1 MSGWGHGGRLRLQPG
16 VISVSLQPARRVAAS
31 RMTEPNIPNPSAA
44 PEATPAAADSS
55 NTGSPAPSA
64 GGAAGATAPALT
76 MTTDSHPVIAD
87 SHNHHDGTPPTG
99 SKLALLTLT
108 ALGVVY
114 GDIGTSPL
122 YALKE
127 CFSGPHGVE
136 PTTANVIGVL
146 SLIVWSL
153 ISVVSV
159 KYIGFI
165 LRADNRGEGGILALL
180 ALLLQKSSGILDN
193 ERKKKRVIWLALF
206 GAALLYGDG
215 IITPAISV
223 LGAVEG
229 LTVIA
234 PGMQQVVV
242 PVTIVLLIGLFA
254 AQRFGTDRV
263 GKLFGPIMLVWFISI
278 ALLGIPHIL
287 RHPEVLQSV
296 LPWHGII
303 FAFEHGWHAFVLLGA
318 VVLSVTGAEALYAD
332 MGHFGKRPIRLA
344 WLSFVFPCLLL
355 NYFGQGA
362 LLMTDASARANPF
375 YSLAPDILQ
384 YPLLLI
390 ATMAAI
396 IASQALISGAFSLT
410 QQSVQ
415 LGYTPR
421 VTIVHTSEQQS
432 GQIYIPE
439 VNMLLALGTI
449 LVVLGFRTSSAVGAA
464 YGIAVTGTMAITT
477 LLFHEICITR
487 WNWPPW
493 RATLLSGFFLVI
505 DLAFFGAN
513 ALKVFQGGWVPL
525 VVALGLFILMTTWK
539 RGREAL
545 GQLLRRS
552 TLPAELFLADMKRK
566 SPVRVP
572 GTAVFMT
579 SDADGIPPV
588 LLHHLKHN
596 KVLHEQ
602 VVLLSVVSKP
612 IPYIDATKRIETTE
626 MGAGFWRVRANY
638 GFMQQPEMRDIM
650 ASARNAG
657 LVCSSGTTSYFL
669 GREQLIPNGPARMA
683 TWRKKLFIL
692 MMRNARSATAYFG
705 IPPNRVVELGTQ
717 IEL

>member
-1 MSGWGHGGRLRLQPG
+1 
-16 VISVSLQPARRVAAS
+16 
-31 RMTEPNIPNPSAA
+31 MTT
-44 PEATPAAADSS
+44 ATHPAAIAE
-55 NTGSPAPSA
+55 SA
-64 GGAAGATAPALT
+64 
-76 MTTDSHPVIAD
+76 
-87 SHNHHDGTPPTG
+87 NHHDGDPASG
-99 SKLALLTLT
+99 KKLALLTLT

-127 CFSGPHGVE
+127 CFTGAHGVD
-136 PTTANVIGVL
+136 PTPENVIGVL
-146 SLIVWSL
+146 SMIVWSL
-153 ISVVSV
+153 ICVVSI

-180 ALLLQKSSGILDN
+180 ALLLQKTGGVLHD
-193 ERKKKRVIWLALF
+193 EKKKKRVIVLALF

-215 IITPAISV
+215 IITPAVSV

-229 LTVIA
+229 LIVIA
-234 PGMQQVVV
+234 PGLQRVVV
-242 PVTIVLLIGLFA
+242 PITIVLLLFVFG

-263 GKLFGPIMLVWFISI
+263 GKAFGPIMLVWFASI
-278 ALLGIPHIL
+278 AALGIPHIM
-287 RHPEVLQSV
+287 RNPAVLSSLSPYYAV
-296 LPWHGII
+296 H
-303 FAFEHGWHAFVLLGA
+303 FMVSHGWHAFVLLGA

-344 WLSFVFPCLLL
+344 WVLMVFPCLLL

-362 LLMTDASARANPF
+362 AIMADPAVRSNPF
-375 YSLAPDILQ
+375 YSLAPSVLQ
-384 YPLLLI
+384 YPLLVL

-415 LGYTPR
+415 LGFTPR
-421 VTIVHTSEQQS
+421 VTIIHTSEQQS

-439 VNMLLALGTI
+439 INMLLAIGTI
-449 LVVLGFRTSSAVGAA
+449 LVVLGFKSSTALAAA

-477 LLFHEICITR
+477 LLFYEICVLR
-487 WNWPPW
+487 WNWPKW
-493 RATLLSGFFLVI
+493 RALSLAGFFLLI
-505 DLAFFGAN
+505 DMAFLGSN
-513 ALKVFQGGWVPL
+513 VLKVFQGGWVPL
-525 VVALGLFILMTTWK
+525 VVAAGLFILMTTWK

-545 GQLLRRS
+545 SQLLRRS
-552 TLPAELFLADMKRK
+552 TLPTELFLADVKRK
-566 SPVRVP
+566 EPVRVS
-572 GTAVFMT
+572 GTAVFLT

-612 IPYIDATKRIETTE
+612 VPYIDPVKRVDVSQL
-626 MGAGFWRVRANY
+626 GAGFWRVRANY
-638 GFMQQPEMRDIM
+638 GFMQSPEMRDIM
-650 ASARNAG
+650 NSARASG
-657 LVCSSGTTSYFL
+657 LICANGSTSYFL
-669 GREQLIPNGPARMA
+669 GREQLLPNGPTRMPM
-683 TWRKKLFIL
+683 WRKKLFIL
-692 MMRNARSATAYFG
+692 MVRNARSATAFFG
-705 IPPNRVVELGTQ
+705 IPPGRVVELGTQ

>member
-1 MSGWGHGGRLRLQPG
+1 MIDPQPSFPASPASCSPDTAADPVQSGSTAPPD
-16 VISVSLQPARRVAAS
+16 PA
-31 RMTEPNIPNPSAA
+31 SAA
-44 PEATPAAADSS
+44 PA
-55 NTGSPAPSA
+55 SPAVPQPP
-64 GGAAGATAPALT
+64 GVTNTTADFTAVAN
-76 MTTDSHPVIAD
+76 S
-87 SHNHHDGTPPTG
+87 NHHHVGDPATG
-99 SKLALLTLT
+99 KKLALLTLT

-127 CFSGPHGVE
+127 CFNAVHGVE
-136 PTTANVIGVL
+136 PTPANVIGVL
-146 SLIVWSL
+146 SMIVWSL
-153 ISVVSV
+153 ICVVSV

-180 ALLLQKSSGILDN
+180 ALLLQKTGGVLQD
-193 ERKKKRVIWLALF
+193 EKKKKRVIALALF

-215 IITPAISV
+215 IITPAVSV

-229 LTVIA
+229 VTVIA
-234 PGMQQVVV
+234 PGLERVVV
-242 PVTIVLLIGLFA
+242 PVTIVLLLGLFG

-263 GKLFGPIMLVWFISI
+263 GRAFGPIMLVWFVSI
-278 ALLGIPHIL
+278 AALGIPHIV
-287 RHPEVLQSV
+287 RRPEVLQSL
-296 LPWHGII
+296 LPWYAVS
-303 FAFEHGWHAFVLLGA
+303 FMLSHGWHAFVLLGA

-344 WLSFVFPCLLL
+344 WGLLVFPCLLM

-362 LLMTDASARANPF
+362 AIMSDASVRANPF
-375 YSLAPDILQ
+375 YSLAPSVLQ
-384 YPLLLI
+384 IPLLLL

-421 VTIVHTSEQQS
+421 VTIVHTSEHQS

-439 VNMLLALGTI
+439 INTLLALGTI
-449 LVVLGFRTSSAVGAA
+449 FVVLGFKSSSALAAA

-477 LLFHEICITR
+477 LLFYEICILR
-487 WNWPPW
+487 WKWPKW
-493 RATLLSGFFLVI
+493 RALTLCGFFLLI
-505 DLAFFGAN
+505 DLAFLGAN
-513 ALKVFQGGWVPL
+513 MLKVLQGGWVPL
-525 VVALGLFILMTTWK
+525 VVAMGLFILMTTWK

-552 TLPAELFLADMKRK
+552 TLPTDLFLSDIKRK
-566 SPVRVP
+566 EPVRVA

-602 VVLLSVVSKP
+602 VVLLSVVSLP
-612 IPYIDATKRIETTE
+612 VPYIDGSKRVDVATL
-626 MGAGFWRVRANY
+626 GAGFWRVRANY
-638 GFMQQPEMRDIM
+638 GFMQTPEMRDIM
-650 ASARNAG
+650 TYARGSG
-657 LVCSSGTTSYFL
+657 LICSTGSTSYFL
-669 GREQLIPNGPARMA
+669 GREQLLPNGPARMSR
-683 TWRKKLFIL
+683 WRKKLFIL
-692 MMRNARSATAYFG
+692 MVRNARSATAFFG
-705 IPPNRVVELGTQ
+705 IPPGRVVELGTQ

>member
-1 MSGWGHGGRLRLQPG
+1 
-16 VISVSLQPARRVAAS
+16 
-31 RMTEPNIPNPSAA
+31 
-44 PEATPAAADSS
+44 
-55 NTGSPAPSA
+55 
-64 GGAAGATAPALT
+64 
-76 MTTDSHPVIAD
+76 MTTTTGTHSVIAE
-87 SHNHHDGTPPTG
+87 SHQHHVGDPATG
-99 SKLALLTLT
+99 KKLALLSLT

-127 CFSGPHGVE
+127 CFNGQHGVE
-136 PTTANVIGVL
+136 PTPANVVGVL

-153 ISVVSV
+153 ICVVSV
-159 KYIGFI
+159 KYIAFI

-180 ALLLQKSSGILDN
+180 ALLLQKSSGVLEN
-193 ERKKKRVIWLALF
+193 ETTKKRIIALALF

-215 IITPAISV
+215 IITPAVSV

-234 PGMQQVVV
+234 PGLQRAVV
-242 PVTIVLLIGLFA
+242 PITIFLLLILFG
-254 AQRFGTDRV
+254 AQRIGTDRV
-263 GKLFGPIMLVWFISI
+263 GKAFGPIMFVWFVSI
-278 ALLGIPHIL
+278 AALGVPHVIE
-287 RHPEVLQSV
+287 HPEVLRALS
-296 LPWHGII
+296 PWYAIR
-303 FAFEHGWHAFVLLGA
+303 FSFVHGWHAFVLLGA

-344 WLSFVFPCLLL
+344 WLVMVFPCLLV

-362 LLMTDASARANPF
+362 LLLGDASARSNPF
-375 YSLAPDILQ
+375 YSLAPDVLQ
-384 YPLLLI
+384 YPLLVL

-415 LGYTPR
+415 LGYSPR
-421 VTIVHTSEQQS
+421 VTIVHTSAQQS

-439 VNMLLALGTI
+439 VNALLAIGTI
-449 LVVLGFRTSSAVGAA
+449 LVVLGFQSSSALAAA

-477 LLFHEICITR
+477 LLFYQICLLR
-487 WNWPPW
+487 WKWPKW
-493 RATLLSGFFLVI
+493 RALTLAGFFLVI
-505 DLAFFGAN
+505 DLLFLGSN
-513 ALKVFQGGWVPL
+513 VLKVFQGGWVPL
-525 VVALGLFILMTTWK
+525 VVAAGLFVVMTTWK

-545 GQLLRRS
+545 GVLLRRS
-552 TLPAELFLADMKRK
+552 TLPTELFLSDIKRK
-566 SPVRVP
+566 EPVRVT

-602 VVLLSVVSKP
+602 VVLLSVVAKP
-612 IPYIDATKRIETTE
+612 VPNIPSEGRVEVMAL
-626 MGAGFWRVRANY
+626 GAGFWRVRAFY
-638 GFMQQPEMRDIM
+638 GFMQSPDMRDIM
-650 ASARNAG
+650 ANARTSG
-657 LVCSSGTTSYFL
+657 LICANGTTSYFL
-669 GREQLIPNGPARMA
+669 GREQLLPNGPSRMSR
-683 TWRKKLFIL
+683 WRKKLFIL
-692 MMRNARSATAYFG
+692 MMRNARSATAFFG
-705 IPPNRVVELGTQ
+705 IPPGRVVELGTQ

>member
-1 MSGWGHGGRLRLQPG
+1 M
-16 VISVSLQPARRVAAS
+16 
-31 RMTEPNIPNPSAA
+31 
-44 PEATPAAADSS
+44 
-55 NTGSPAPSA
+55 
-64 GGAAGATAPALT
+64 T
-76 MTTDSHPVIAD
+76 MTTGSHSVIAD
-87 SHNHHDGTPPTG
+87 SNQHHVGEPATG

-127 CFSGPHGVE
+127 CFNGAHGVE
-136 PTTANVIGVL
+136 PTPANVVGVL
-146 SLIVWSL
+146 SMIVWSL
-153 ISVVSV
+153 ILVVSV

-180 ALLLQKSSGILDN
+180 ALLLQKSGGVLGD
-193 ERKKKRVIWLALF
+193 EKKKKRVVVLALF

-215 IITPAISV
+215 IITPAVSV

-229 LTVIA
+229 VVVIA
-234 PGMQQVVV
+234 PGLQRIVV
-242 PVTIVLLIGLFA
+242 PITIVLLLGLFA

-263 GKLFGPIMLVWFISI
+263 GKLFGPIMLCWFTGI
-278 ALLGIPHIL
+278 ALLGIPHI
-287 RHPEVLQSV
+287 
-296 LPWHGII
+296 
-303 FAFEHGWHAFVLLGA
+303 FEHPQVLRSLSPWYALKFMFTNGWHAFVLLGA

-344 WLSFVFPCLLL
+344 WGFLVFPCLLL

-362 LLMTDASARANPF
+362 LLMSDVTARANPF
-375 YSLAPDILQ
+375 YSLAPSVLQ
-384 YPLLLI
+384 IPLLVL

-421 VTIVHTSEQQS
+421 VTIIHTSEQQS

-439 VNMLLALGTI
+439 INTLMAIGTI
-449 LVVLGFRTSSAVGAA
+449 LVVLGFKSSSALAAA

-477 LLFHEICITR
+477 LLFYEICVVR
-487 WNWPPW
+487 WNWPKW
-493 RATLLSGFFLVI
+493 RAMTLAGIFLFI
-505 DLAFFGAN
+505 DVAFLGAN
-513 ALKVFQGGWVPL
+513 VLKVLDGGWVPL
-525 VVALGLFILMTTWK
+525 VVAAALFTLMTTWK
-539 RGREAL
+539 RGREEV
-545 GQLLRRS
+545 GKLLRRS
-552 TLPAELFLADMKRK
+552 TLPTELFLADIQRK
-566 SPVRVP
+566 GPVRVG

-602 VVLLSVVSKP
+602 VVLLSVVAKP
-612 IPYIDATKRIETTE
+612 VPYIEPARRVEVQALGT
-626 MGAGFWRVRANY
+626 GFWRVSAYY
-638 GFMQQPEMRDIM
+638 GFMQTPEMRDIM
-650 ASARNAG
+650 NSARGSGLLCSAG
-657 LVCSSGTTSYFL
+657 STSYFL
-669 GREQLIPNGPARMA
+669 GREQLLPNGPARMSI
-683 TWRKKLFIL
+683 WRKKLFIL
-692 MMRNARSATAYFG
+692 MMRNARSATAFFG
-705 IPPNRVVELGTQ
+705 IPPGRVVELGTQ

>member
-1 MSGWGHGGRLRLQPG
+1 M
-16 VISVSLQPARRVAAS
+16 
-31 RMTEPNIPNPSAA
+31 
-44 PEATPAAADSS
+44 
-55 NTGSPAPSA
+55 
-64 GGAAGATAPALT
+64 T
-76 MTTDSHPVIAD
+76 MTTDTHPVIAE
-87 SHNHHDGTPPTG
+87 SQHHHVGDPATG

-127 CFSGPHGVE
+127 CFNGPHGVE
-136 PTTANVIGVL
+136 PTPENVIGVL
-146 SLIVWSL
+146 SMIVWSL
-153 ISVVSV
+153 ITVVSI
-159 KYIGFI
+159 KYISFI

-180 ALLLQKSSGILDN
+180 ALLLQKTGGVLQD
-193 ERKKKRVIWLALF
+193 EKKKKRVIVLALF

-215 IITPAISV
+215 IITPAVSV

-229 LTVIA
+229 VTVIA
-234 PGMQQVVV
+234 PGLQRIVV
-242 PVTIVLLIGLFA
+242 PVTIVLLLVLFG

-263 GKLFGPIMLVWFISI
+263 GKAFGPIMLLWFVSI
-278 ALLGIPHIL
+278 AGLGLLHIADQPAVL
-287 RHPEVLQSV
+287 RALSPWYALQFMVS
-296 LPWHGII
+296 
-303 FAFEHGWHAFVLLGA
+303 HGWHAFVLLGA

-344 WLSFVFPCLLL
+344 WALLVLPCLLL

-362 LLMTDASARANPF
+362 AILSDPSVRSNPF
-375 YSLAPDILQ
+375 YSLAPSFLQ
-384 YPLLLI
+384 IPLLLL

-415 LGYTPR
+415 LGYSPR

-439 VNMLLALGTI
+439 INTLLAVGTI
-449 LVVLGFRTSSAVGAA
+449 LVVLGFKSSSALAAA

-477 LLFHEICITR
+477 LLFHEICVVR
-487 WNWPPW
+487 WQWPKW
-493 RATLLSGFFLVI
+493 RAATLAGVFLTI
-505 DLAFFGAN
+505 DLAFLGAN
-513 ALKVFQGGWVPL
+513 VLKVLDGGWVPL
-525 VVALGLFILMTTWK
+525 VVALGIYTLMSTWK

-545 GQLLRRS
+545 AQLLRRS
-552 TLPAELFLADMKRK
+552 TLPMELFLSDIKRK
-566 SPVRVP
+566 EPVRVS
-572 GTAVFMT
+572 GSAVFMT
-579 SDADGIPPV
+579 SDADGVPPV

-602 VVLLSVVSKP
+602 VVLLSVISKP
-612 IPYIDATKRIETTE
+612 VPYIDGTRRVEVKSL
-626 MGAGFWRVRANY
+626 GAGFWRVTAAY
-638 GFMQQPEMRDIM
+638 GFMQTPEMRDIM
-650 ASARNAG
+650 ASARGSG
-657 LVCSSGTTSYFL
+657 LVCSAGSTSYFL
-669 GREQLIPNGPARMA
+669 GREQLLPNGPARMH

-692 MMRNARSATAYFG
+692 MMRNARSATAFFG
-705 IPPNRVVELGTQ
+705 IPPGRVVELGTQ

>member
-1 MSGWGHGGRLRLQPG
+1 M
-16 VISVSLQPARRVAAS
+16 
-31 RMTEPNIPNPSAA
+31 
-44 PEATPAAADSS
+44 
-55 NTGSPAPSA
+55 
-64 GGAAGATAPALT
+64 T
-76 MTTDSHPVIAD
+76 MTTSTHTVIAESND
-87 SHNHHDGTPPTG
+87 HHVGDPATG
-99 SKLALLTLT
+99 KKLAVLTLT

-127 CFSGPHGVE
+127 CFSGAHGVE
-136 PTTANVIGVL
+136 PTPANVIGVL
-146 SLIVWSL
+146 SMIVWSL
-153 ISVVSV
+153 ICVVSI

-180 ALLLQKSSGILDN
+180 ALLLQKTGGVLGD
-193 ERKKKRVIWLALF
+193 EKKKKRVVVLALF

-215 IITPAISV
+215 IITPAVSV

-229 LTVIA
+229 VIVIA
-234 PGMQQVVV
+234 PGLQNIIV
-242 PVTIVLLIGLFA
+242 PVTIVLLLVLFG

-263 GKLFGPIMLVWFISI
+263 GTAFGPIMLVWFISI
-278 ALLGIPHIL
+278 ASLAIPHIA
-287 RHPEVLQSV
+287 HQPAVLKS
-296 LPWHGII
+296 LMPWYAAQ
-303 FAFEHGWHAFVLLGA
+303 FMFEHGWHAFVLLGA

-344 WLSFVFPCLLL
+344 WSFMVFPCLLL

-362 LLMTDASARANPF
+362 AIMTDPAVRSNPF
-375 YSLAPDILQ
+375 YALAPSILQ
-384 YPLLLI
+384 IPLLVL

-439 VNMLLALGTI
+439 INTLLAIGTI
-449 LVVLGFRTSSAVGAA
+449 FVVLGFKSSSALAAA
-464 YGIAVTGTMAITT
+464 YGIAVTGTMAITSV
-477 LLFHEICITR
+477 LFYEICVVR
-487 WNWPPW
+487 WKWPKW
-493 RATLLSGFFLVI
+493 QALSLAAFFLTI
-505 DLAFFGAN
+505 DLAFLGAN
-513 ALKVFQGGWVPL
+513 VLKVAQGGWVPL
-525 VVALGLFILMTTWK
+525 VVAIGLFTLMTTWK

-552 TLPAELFLADMKRK
+552 TLPTELFLADIKRK
-566 SPVRVP
+566 EPVRVS

-579 SDADGIPPV
+579 SDVEGIPPV

-602 VVLLSVVSKP
+602 VVLLSVVSLP
-612 IPYIDATKRIETTE
+612 VPYIDSAKRVDVAAL
-626 MGAGFWRVRANY
+626 GAGFWRVRANY
-638 GFMQQPEMRDIM
+638 GFMQNPEMRDIM
-650 ASARNAG
+650 TNARGSG
-657 LVCSSGTTSYFL
+657 LVCATATTSYFL
-669 GREQLIPNGPARMA
+669 GREQLLPNGPTRMSR
-683 TWRKKLFIL
+683 WRKKLFIL
-692 MMRNARSATAYFG
+692 MVRNAQSATAFFG
-705 IPPNRVVELGTQ
+705 IPPGRVVELGTQ

>member
-1 MSGWGHGGRLRLQPG
+1 M
-16 VISVSLQPARRVAAS
+16 
-31 RMTEPNIPNPSAA
+31 
-44 PEATPAAADSS
+44 
-55 NTGSPAPSA
+55 
-64 GGAAGATAPALT
+64 
-76 MTTDSHPVIAD
+76 IAD
-87 SHNHHDGTPPTG
+87 SNQHHVGEPATG
-99 SKLALLTLT
+99 KKLALLTLT

-127 CFSGPHGVE
+127 CFNGIHGVE
-136 PTTANVIGVL
+136 PTPENVVGVL
-146 SLIVWSL
+146 SMIVWSL

-180 ALLLQKSSGILDN
+180 ALLLQKSGGVLAD
-193 ERKKKRVIWLALF
+193 EKKKKRVIVLALI

-215 IITPAISV
+215 IITPAVSV

-229 LTVIA
+229 VTVIA
-234 PGMQQVVV
+234 PALHNVVV
-242 PVTIVLLIGLFA
+242 PVTIVLLLGVFG

-263 GKLFGPIMLVWFISI
+263 GKLFGPIMLTWFVSI
-278 ALLGIPHIL
+278 AALGIPHIIAHPTVL
-287 RHPEVLQSV
+287 RSLS
-296 LPWHGII
+296 PWYAL
-303 FAFEHGWHAFVLLGA
+303 AFMVTHGWHAFVLLGA

-344 WLSFVFPCLLL
+344 WGLLVFPCLLL

-362 LLMTDASARANPF
+362 VLISNASARANPF
-375 YSLAPDILQ
+375 YSLAPDLLQ
-384 YPLLLI
+384 IPLLLL

-421 VTIVHTSEQQS
+421 VTIIHTSEQQS

-439 VNMLLALGTI
+439 INTLLAIGTI
-449 LVVLGFRTSSAVGAA
+449 FVVLGFKSSTALAAA

-477 LLFHEICITR
+477 LLFYELCIVRLKWPR
-487 WNWPPW
+487 WQ
-493 RATLLSGFFLVI
+493 ALGLAGFFLTI
-505 DLAFFGAN
+505 DLAFLGAN
-513 ALKVFQGGWVPL
+513 VLKVFDGGWVPL
-525 VVALGLFILMTTWK
+525 VVAAALYTLMSTWK

-545 GQLLRRS
+545 GQMLRRS
-552 TLPAELFLADMKRK
+552 TLPTELFLADIKRK
-566 SPVRVP
+566 EPYRVP

-612 IPYIDATKRIETTE
+612 VPYIDGERRVEVEAL
-626 MGAGFWRVRANY
+626 GAGFWRVKAMY
-638 GFMQQPEMRDIM
+638 GFMQSPVMRDIM
-650 ASARNAG
+650 ASARGGG
-657 LVCSSGTTSYFL
+657 LVCATGSTSYFL
-669 GREQLIPNGPARMA
+669 GREQLLPNGPTRMSQ
-683 TWRKKLFIL
+683 WRKKLFIL
-692 MMRNARSATAYFG
+692 MVRNARSATAFFG
-705 IPPNRVVELGTQ
+705 IPPGRVVELGTQ

>member
-1 MSGWGHGGRLRLQPG
+1 MRLQIG
-16 VISVSLQPARRVAAS
+16 AISVSLRTAS
-31 RMTEPNIPNPSAA
+31 RCVAFRMIEPEPLPSASPGSGSPDAAAVPVQSGSSA
-44 PEATPAAADSS
+44 PADPAAAA
-55 NTGSPAPSA
+55 PASPSA
-64 GGAAGATAPALT
+64 PPPASLPSTTATYSAIAA
-76 MTTDSHPVIAD
+76 S
-87 SHNHHDGTPPTG
+87 NHHHVGDPATG
-99 SKLALLTLT
+99 KKLGLLTLT

-127 CFSGPHGVE
+127 CFDAKYGVA
-136 PTTANVIGVL
+136 PTAENVVGVL
-146 SLIVWSL
+146 SMIVWSL
-153 ISVVSV
+153 ICVVSV

-180 ALLLQKSSGILDN
+180 ALLLQKTGGVLGD
-193 ERKKKRVIWLALF
+193 EKKKKRVIWMALF

-215 IITPAISV
+215 IITPAVSV

-229 LTVIA
+229 VIVIA
-234 PGMQQVVV
+234 PGLEHIVV
-242 PVTIVLLIGLFA
+242 PVTIVLLLVLFG

-263 GKLFGPIMLVWFISI
+263 GKAFGPIMLVWFVCI
-278 ALLGIPHIL
+278 AALAVPHII
-287 RHPEVLQSV
+287 RQPAVLKS
-296 LPWHGII
+296 LMPWYALT
-303 FAFEHGWHAFVLLGA
+303 FMATHGWHAFVLLGA

-344 WLSFVFPCLLL
+344 WSLMVFPCLLM

-362 LLMTDASARANPF
+362 AIMSDASVRANPF
-375 YSLAPDILQ
+375 YSLAPQVLQ
-384 YPLLLI
+384 IPLLIL

-439 VNMLLALGTI
+439 INTLLAIGTI
-449 LVVLGFRTSSAVGAA
+449 FVVLGFKSSSALAAA
-464 YGIAVTGTMAITT
+464 YGIAVTGTMVITT
-477 LLFHEICITR
+477 LLFYEICVSR
-487 WNWPPW
+487 WKWPKW
-493 RATLLSGFFLVI
+493 QALTLAAFFLAI
-505 DLAFFGAN
+505 DLAFLGAN
-513 ALKVFQGGWVPL
+513 VLKVLQGGWVPL
-525 VVALGLFILMTTWK
+525 VVAAGLFILMTTWK

-545 GQLLRRS
+545 GQMLRRS
-552 TLPAELFLADMKRK
+552 TLPTELFLADIKRK
-566 SPVRVP
+566 EPVRVA

-602 VVLLSVVSKP
+602 VVLLSVVSLP
-612 IPYIDATKRIETTE
+612 VPYVDGEKRVDVATL
-626 MGAGFWRVRANY
+626 GAGFWRVRANY
-638 GFMQQPEMRDIM
+638 GFMQSPVMRDIM
-650 ASARNAG
+650 TNARGSG
-657 LVCSSGTTSYFL
+657 LICSTGSTSYFL
-669 GREQLIPNGPARMA
+669 GREQLIPNGPARMSL
-683 TWRKKLFIL
+683 WRKKLFIL
-692 MMRNARSATAYFG
+692 MVRNAQSATAFFG

>member
-1 MSGWGHGGRLRLQPG
+1 MTATTGTHATVVAEGQQHHIGD
-16 VISVSLQPARRVAAS
+16 PAR
-31 RMTEPNIPNPSAA
+31 
-44 PEATPAAADSS
+44 
-55 NTGSPAPSA
+55 GK
-64 GGAAGATAPALT
+64 
-76 MTTDSHPVIAD
+76 
-87 SHNHHDGTPPTG
+87 
-99 SKLALLTLT
+99 KLAVLTLT

-127 CFSGPHGVE
+127 CFNGIHGVE
-136 PTTANVIGVL
+136 PTPANVVGVL

-180 ALLLQKSSGILDN
+180 ALLLQKSSGLIND
-193 ERKKKRVIWLALF
+193 EKKKKRVIALALF

-229 LTVIA
+229 VSVIA
-234 PGMQQVVV
+234 PALNNLIV
-242 PVTIVLLIGLFA
+242 PLTIVLLLVLFA

-263 GKLFGPIMLVWFISI
+263 GRAFGPIMFVWFVSI
-278 ALLGIPHIL
+278 AALAVPHIIE
-287 RHPEVLQSV
+287 HPEVLQSL
-296 LPWHGII
+296 LPWHAVR
-303 FAFEHGWHAFVLLGA
+303 FALEHGFHAFVLLGA

-332 MGHFGKRPIRLA
+332 MGHFGKKPIRLA
-344 WLSFVFPCLLL
+344 WLMLVFPCLLL

-362 LLMTDASARANPF
+362 VLMSDASARANPF
-375 YSLAPDILQ
+375 YALAPPILQ
-384 YPLLLI
+384 IPLLIL

-421 VTIVHTSEQQS
+421 VTIIHTSEQQS

-439 VNMLLALGTI
+439 INTLLAIGTV
-449 LVVLGFRTSSAVGAA
+449 LVVLGFKSSSALGAA

-477 LLFHEICITR
+477 LLFYEICVTR
-487 WNWPPW
+487 WNWPRW
-493 RATLLSGFFLVI
+493 RALSLAAVFLAI
-505 DLAFFGAN
+505 DLAFLGAN
-513 ALKVFQGGWVPL
+513 VLKVLQGGWVPL
-525 VVALGLFILMTTWK
+525 VVAAGLFTLMTTWK
-539 RGREAL
+539 RGREAVSV
-545 GQLLRRS
+545 LLRRS
-552 TLPAELFLADMKRK
+552 TLPMELFLSDIK
-566 SPVRVP
+566 SKERVRVS

-579 SDADGIPPV
+579 SDSDGVPPV

-596 KVLHEQ
+596 KVLHDQ
-602 VVLLSVVSKP
+602 VVLLSVVAKP
-612 IPYIDATKRIETTE
+612 VPYIPGEHRVTLECL
-626 MGAGFWRVRANY
+626 GAGFWRVRANY
-638 GFMQQPEMRDIM
+638 GFMQNPEMRDIM
-650 ASARNAG
+650 GAARSLGLICLAG
-657 LVCSSGTTSYFL
+657 STSYFL
-669 GREQLIPNGPARMA
+669 GREQLIPTGPSRMSR
-683 TWRKKLFIL
+683 WRKKLFIL
-692 MMRNARSATAYFG
+692 MNRNAQSATAFFG
-705 IPPNRVVELGTQ
+705 IPPGRVVELGTQ

>member
-1 MSGWGHGGRLRLQPG
+1 MIDPQPLPSASPVSGSPD
-16 VISVSLQPARRVAAS
+16 AAADPVKPDS
-31 RMTEPNIPNPSAA
+31 SAPPDAPSAA
-44 PEATPAAADSS
+44 PASPAAPHPPSLTTTTANYTAVANS
-55 NTGSPAPSA
+55 NQHHVGDPATGK
-64 GGAAGATAPALT
+64 
-76 MTTDSHPVIAD
+76 
-87 SHNHHDGTPPTG
+87 
-99 SKLALLTLT
+99 KLALLTLT

-127 CFSGPHGVE
+127 CFATAYGVA
-136 PTTANVIGVL
+136 PTPANVIGVL
-146 SLIVWSL
+146 SMIVWSL
-153 ISVVSV
+153 ICVVSV

-180 ALLLQKSSGILDN
+180 ALLLQKTGGVLGD
-193 ERKKKRVIWLALF
+193 EKKKKRVVALALF

-215 IITPAISV
+215 IITPAVSV

-229 LTVIA
+229 VIVIA
-234 PGMQQVVV
+234 PGLERIVV
-242 PVTIVLLIGLFA
+242 PITIVLLLVLFG

-263 GKLFGPIMLVWFISI
+263 GRAFGPIMLVWFVSI
-278 ALLGIPHIL
+278 AALGIPHIVQQ
-287 RHPEVLQSV
+287 PAVLQS
-296 LPWHGII
+296 LMPWHAVSFMIT
-303 FAFEHGWHAFVLLGA
+303 HGWHAFVLLGA

-344 WLSFVFPCLLL
+344 WGFLVFPCLLL

-362 LLMTDASARANPF
+362 AIIGDASVRANPF
-375 YSLAPDILQ
+375 YSLAPSVLQ
-384 YPLLLI
+384 YPLLVL

-415 LGYTPR
+415 LGFTPR
-421 VTIVHTSEQQS
+421 VTIIHTSDQQS

-439 VNMLLALGTI
+439 INTLLAIGTI
-449 LVVLGFRTSSAVGAA
+449 FVVLGFKSSTALAAA

-477 LLFHEICITR
+477 LLFYEICILR
-487 WNWPPW
+487 WNWPKW
-493 RATLLSGFFLVI
+493 RALALCGFFMLI
-505 DLAFFGAN
+505 DLAFLGSN
-513 ALKVFQGGWVPL
+513 ILKVFQGGWVPL
-525 VVALGLFILMTTWK
+525 VVAMGLFILMTTWK

-552 TLPAELFLADMKRK
+552 TLPTDLFLSDIKRK
-566 SPVRVP
+566 EPVRVA

-602 VVLLSVVSKP
+602 VVLLSVVSLP
-612 IPYIDATKRIETTE
+612 VPYIDGTKRVDVAAL
-626 MGAGFWRVRANY
+626 GAGFWRVRANY
-638 GFMQQPEMRDIM
+638 GFMQTPEMRDIM
-650 ASARNAG
+650 TNARGSG
-657 LVCSSGTTSYFL
+657 LICSTGSTSYFL
-669 GREQLIPNGPARMA
+669 GREQLLPNGPARMSR
-683 TWRKKLFIL
+683 WRKKLFIL
-692 MMRNARSATAYFG
+692 MVRNARSATAFFG
-705 IPPNRVVELGTQ
+705 IPPGRVVELGTQ

>member
-1 MSGWGHGGRLRLQPG
+1 
-16 VISVSLQPARRVAAS
+16 
-31 RMTEPNIPNPSAA
+31 
-44 PEATPAAADSS
+44 
-55 NTGSPAPSA
+55 
-64 GGAAGATAPALT
+64 
-76 MTTDSHPVIAD
+76 MTTDSYPAVVAD
-87 SHNHHDGTPPTG
+87 SNHHHTG
-99 SKLALLTLT
+99 DPASGKKLALLSLT

-127 CFSGPHGVE
+127 CFNGAHGVE
-136 PTTANVIGVL
+136 PTPENVVGVL

-229 LTVIA
+229 VSIIA
-234 PGMQQVVV
+234 PALERFVV
-242 PVTIVLLIGLFA
+242 PVTILLLLVLFS

-263 GKLFGPIMLVWFISI
+263 GKAFGPIMFVWFFSI
-278 ALLGIPHIL
+278 AALAVPHVIA
-287 RHPEVLQSV
+287 RPEVLRALS
-296 LPWHGII
+296 PWYGAA

-344 WLSFVFPCLLL
+344 WLAMVFPCLLV

-362 LLMTDASARANPF
+362 LLMSNPAARENPF
-375 YSLAPDILQ
+375 YSLAPTVLQ
-384 YPLLLI
+384 YPLLIL

-421 VTIVHTSEQQS
+421 VTIVHTSAQQS

-439 VNMLLALGTI
+439 VNTLLAVGTI
-449 LVVLGFRTSSAVGAA
+449 LVVLGFQSSSAVGAA

-477 LLFHEICITR
+477 LLFYEICVTR
-487 WNWPPW
+487 WGWQPW
-493 RATLLSGFFLVI
+493 KAKALAGFFLLI
-505 DLAFFGAN
+505 DLAFLGSN
-513 ALKVFQGGWVPL
+513 LLKIFQGGWVPL
-525 VVALGLFILMTTWK
+525 IVAAGLFTLMTTWK
-539 RGREAL
+539 RGREAV

-552 TLPAELFLADMKRK
+552 TLPTELFMSDIKRK
-566 SPVRVP
+566 EPVRVS
-572 GTAVFMT
+572 GSAVFMT

-596 KVLHEQ
+596 KVFHEQ

-612 IPYIDATKRIETTE
+612 VPYIEASKRVVVESL
-626 MGAGFWRVRANY
+626 GAGFWRLRAYY
-638 GFMQQPEMRDIM
+638 GFMDSPKIKEIM
-650 ASARNAG
+650 AGARAFG
-657 LVCSSGTTSYFL
+657 LDCPTISTSYFL
-669 GREQLIPNGPARMA
+669 GREQLLPSGPSRMS

-692 MMRNARSATAYFG
+692 MSRNARSATAFFG
-705 IPPNRVVELGTQ
+705 IPPGRVVELGTQ
-717 IEL
+717 IEI

>member
-1 MSGWGHGGRLRLQPG
+1 MIEPQPSPSASPASGSSDASADPVPSG
-16 VISVSLQPARRVAAS
+16 SSAPADPAPAAS
-31 RMTEPNIPNPSAA
+31 A
-44 PEATPAAADSS
+44 
-55 NTGSPAPSA
+55 SP
-64 GGAAGATAPALT
+64 TAPPNQALPT
-76 MTTDSHPVIAD
+76 NTATHSAIAA
-87 SHNHHDGTPPTG
+87 SNHHHVGDPASGK
-99 SKLALLTLT
+99 KLALLTLT

-127 CFSGPHGVE
+127 CFNAAHGVE
-136 PTTANVIGVL
+136 PTPQNVIGVL
-146 SLIVWSL
+146 SMIVWSL
-153 ISVVSV
+153 ICVVSI

-180 ALLLQKSSGILDN
+180 ALLLQKTGGVLGDDK
-193 ERKKKRVIWLALF
+193 KKKRVVALALF

-215 IITPAISV
+215 IITPAVSV

-229 LTVIA
+229 VIVIA
-234 PGMQQVVV
+234 PGLERIVV
-242 PVTIVLLIGLFA
+242 PVTIVLLLGLFA

-263 GKLFGPIMLVWFISI
+263 GKAFGPIMLVWFISI
-278 ALLGIPHIL
+278 AALAVPHIMKQ
-287 RHPEVLQSV
+287 PAVLKS
-296 LPWHGII
+296 LMPWYALGFMIT
-303 FAFEHGWHAFVLLGA
+303 HGWQAFVLLGA
-318 VVLSVTGAEALYAD
+318 VVLAVTGAEALYAD

-344 WLSFVFPCLLL
+344 WGLLVFPCLLM

-362 LLMTDASARANPF
+362 AIMSDATVRSNPF
-375 YSLAPDILQ
+375 YSLAPQVLQ
-384 YPLLLI
+384 YPLLLL

-415 LGYTPR
+415 LGFTPR

-439 VNMLLALGTI
+439 INTLLAIGTI
-449 LVVLGFRTSSAVGAA
+449 LVVLGFKSSSALAAA

-477 LLFHEICITR
+477 LLFYEICVLR
-487 WNWPPW
+487 WKWPKW
-493 RATLLSGFFLVI
+493 QALSLTGFFLII
-505 DLAFFGAN
+505 DLAFLGAN
-513 ALKVFQGGWVPL
+513 VLKVMQGGWVPL
-525 VVALGLFILMTTWK
+525 VVAMALFVLMTTWK

-552 TLPAELFLADMKRK
+552 TLPTDLFLSDIKRK
-566 SPVRVP
+566 EPVRVA

-579 SDADGIPPV
+579 SDIDGIPPV

-602 VVLLSVVSKP
+602 VVLLSVVSLP
-612 IPYIDATKRIETTE
+612 VPYVDGEKRVDVAA

-638 GFMQQPEMRDIM
+638 GFMQTPEMRDIM
-650 ASARNAG
+650 TNARGSG
-657 LVCSSGTTSYFL
+657 LICSTGTTSYFL
-669 GREQLIPNGPARMA
+669 GREQLLPDGPARMSR
-683 TWRKKLFIL
+683 WRKKLFIL
-692 MMRNARSATAYFG
+692 MVRNARSATAFFG
-705 IPPNRVVELGTQ
+705 IPPGRVVELGTQ

>member
-1 MSGWGHGGRLRLQPG
+1 MKSGSSAPPDP
-16 VISVSLQPARRVAAS
+16 VSADPA
-31 RMTEPNIPNPSAA
+31 
-44 PEATPAAADSS
+44 
-55 NTGSPAPSA
+55 SPAVPHPPTLTTT
-64 GGAAGATAPALT
+64 TANFTAVAN
-76 MTTDSHPVIAD
+76 S
-87 SHNHHDGTPPTG
+87 NHHHVGDPATG
-99 SKLALLTLT
+99 KKLAVLTLT

-127 CFSGPHGVE
+127 CFNGAHGVE
-136 PTTANVIGVL
+136 PTPANVVGVL
-146 SLIVWSL
+146 SMIVWSL
-153 ISVVSV
+153 ICVVSV

-180 ALLLQKSSGILDN
+180 ALLLQKTGGVMQD
-193 ERKKKRVIWLALF
+193 EKKKKRVVALALF

-215 IITPAISV
+215 IITPAVSV

-229 LTVIA
+229 VIVIA
-234 PGMQQVVV
+234 PGLERVVV
-242 PVTIVLLIGLFA
+242 PVTIVLLLGLFG

-263 GKLFGPIMLVWFISI
+263 GRAFGPIMLVWFVSI
-278 ALLGIPHIL
+278 AALGIPHIIQ
-287 RHPEVLQSV
+287 RPEVLRSL
-296 LPWHGII
+296 LPWYAVTFMIS
-303 FAFEHGWHAFVLLGA
+303 HGWHAFVLLGA
-318 VVLSVTGAEALYAD
+318 VVLAVTGAEALYAD

-344 WLSFVFPCLLL
+344 WGLLVFPCLLM

-362 LLMTDASARANPF
+362 AIMTDASVRANPF
-375 YSLAPDILQ
+375 YSLAPSMLQ
-384 YPLLLI
+384 YPLLLL

-415 LGYTPR
+415 LGFTPR
-421 VTIVHTSEQQS
+421 VTIVHTSEHQS

-439 VNMLLALGTI
+439 INTLLALGTI
-449 LVVLGFRTSSAVGAA
+449 FVVLGFKSSSALAAA

-477 LLFHEICITR
+477 LLFYEICILR
-487 WNWPPW
+487 WRWPKW
-493 RATLLSGFFLVI
+493 RALTLCGFFLII
-505 DLAFFGAN
+505 DLAFLGAN
-513 ALKVFQGGWVPL
+513 MLKVMQGGWVPL
-525 VVALGLFILMTTWK
+525 VVATGLFILMTTWK

-552 TLPAELFLADMKRK
+552 TLPTDLFLSDIKRK
-566 SPVRVP
+566 EPVRVA

-602 VVLLSVVSKP
+602 VVLLSVVSLP
-612 IPYIDATKRIETTE
+612 VPYIDGSKRVDVATL
-626 MGAGFWRVRANY
+626 GAGFWRVRANY
-638 GFMQQPEMRDIM
+638 GFMQTPEMRDIM
-650 ASARNAG
+650 TYARGSG
-657 LVCSSGTTSYFL
+657 LICSTGSTSYFL
-669 GREQLIPNGPARMA
+669 GREQLLPNGPARMSR
-683 TWRKKLFIL
+683 WRKKLFIL
-692 MMRNARSATAYFG
+692 MVRNARSATAFFG
-705 IPPNRVVELGTQ
+705 IPPGRVVELGTQ

>member
-1 MSGWGHGGRLRLQPG
+1 
-16 VISVSLQPARRVAAS
+16 
-31 RMTEPNIPNPSAA
+31 MTEPQSSDPASPASG
-44 PEATPAAADSS
+44 TPDAAADPAQSS
-55 NTGSPAPSA
+55 TPAPADLPQGSA
-64 GGAAGATAPALT
+64 PPGAPKQPPAVTTTTATFPAF
-76 MTTDSHPVIAD
+76 VAD
-87 SHNHHDGTPPTG
+87 SNNHHVGEPATG
-99 SKLALLTLT
+99 KQLTLLSLT

-127 CFSGPHGVE
+127 CFNGLHGVE
-136 PTTANVIGVL
+136 PTPANVVGVL

-180 ALLLQKSSGILDN
+180 ALLLQKSSGILDD

-229 LTVIA
+229 VIVIA
-234 PGMQQVVV
+234 PGLERFIV
-242 PVTIVLLIGLFA
+242 PVTIVLLLVLFS

-263 GKLFGPIMLVWFISI
+263 GKAFGPIMFVWFVTI
-278 ALLGIPHIL
+278 AALGVPHVL
-287 RHPEVLQSV
+287 EHPEVLRALS
-296 LPWHGII
+296 PWYAAS
-303 FAFEHGWHAFVLLGA
+303 FTMEHGWHAFVLLGA
-318 VVLSVTGAEALYAD
+318 VVLAVTGAEALYAD

-344 WLSFVFPCLLL
+344 WLAMVFPCLLV

-362 LLMTDASARANPF
+362 LLIGDPAARENPF
-375 YSLAPDILQ
+375 YSLAPSVLQ
-384 YPLLLI
+384 VPVLVL

-421 VTIVHTSEQQS
+421 VTIVHTSAAHS

-439 VNMLLALGTI
+439 VNTLLAIGTI
-449 LVVLGFRTSSAVGAA
+449 LVVLGFKTSSALGAA

-477 LLFHEICITR
+477 LLFHEVCVTR
-487 WNWPPW
+487 WGWVPW
-493 RATLLSGFFLVI
+493 KAKALAGFFLLI
-505 DLAFFGAN
+505 DLAFLGSN
-513 ALKVFQGGWVPL
+513 VLKVFQGGWVPL
-525 VVALGLFILMTTWK
+525 VVAAGLFTLMTTWK
-539 RGREAL
+539 RGREVV

-552 TLPAELFLADMKRK
+552 TLPTELFLADIQRREH
-566 SPVRVP
+566 VRV
-572 GTAVFMT
+572 GGSAVFMT

-596 KVLHEQ
+596 KVLHEK
-602 VVLLSVVSKP
+602 VVLLSVVAKP
-612 IPYIDATKRIETTE
+612 VPHIDPAQRVTVESL
-626 MGAGFWRVRANY
+626 GSGFWRVRAYY
-638 GFMQQPEMRDIM
+638 GFMQSPDMRDIM
-650 ASARNAG
+650 VSARSLG
-657 LVCSSGTTSYFL
+657 LMCETRSTSFFL
-669 GREQLIPNGPARMA
+669 GREQLLPNGQSRMS
-683 TWRKKLFIL
+683 TWRKKLFIF
-692 MMRNARSATAYFG
+692 MTRNARSATAFFN
-705 IPPNRVVELGTQ
+705 IPPGRVVELGTQ
-717 IEL
+717 IEI

>member
-1 MSGWGHGGRLRLQPG
+1 M
-16 VISVSLQPARRVAAS
+16 
-31 RMTEPNIPNPSAA
+31 
-44 PEATPAAADSS
+44 
-55 NTGSPAPSA
+55 APSA
-64 GGAAGATAPALT
+64 PVAPASSGLT
-76 MTTDSHPVIAD
+76 GGHKAVGES
-87 SHNHHDGTPPTG
+87 NQHHVGEPATG
-99 SKLALLTLT
+99 KTLALLSLT

-127 CFSGPHGVE
+127 CFNGPHGVE
-136 PTTANVIGVL
+136 PTPANVVGVL
-146 SLIVWSL
+146 SLIIWSL
-153 ISVVSV
+153 ITVVSV

-180 ALLLQKSSGILDN
+180 ALLLQKSTGIVDD
-193 ERKKKRVIWLALF
+193 EKKKKRLIWLALF

-229 LTVIA
+229 VTVISPA
-234 PGMQQVVV
+234 LQQFIV
-242 PVTIVLLIGLFA
+242 PITIVLLVALFA

-263 GKLFGPIMLVWFISI
+263 GRAFGPIMFVWFVTI
-278 ALLGIPHIL
+278 AALAVPKIIA
-287 RHPEVLQSV
+287 HPEVLAALS
-296 LPWHGII
+296 PWYALT
-303 FAFEHGWHAFVLLGA
+303 FTVAHGWHAFVLLGA

-344 WLSFVFPCLLL
+344 WLMLVFPCLLV

-362 LLMTDASARANPF
+362 LLMSDASARQNPF
-375 YSLAPDILQ
+375 YSLAPDVLQ
-384 YPLLLI
+384 YPLLIL

-421 VTIVHTSEQQS
+421 VTIVHTSEKQS

-439 VNMLLALGTI
+439 INTLLAIGTI
-449 LVVLGFRTSSAVGAA
+449 VIVLGFRTSSAVGAA

-477 LLFHEICITR
+477 LLFYQICITK
-487 WNWPPW
+487 WQWPRW
-493 RATLLSGFFLVI
+493 RALSLAAFFLAI
-505 DLAFFGAN
+505 DLAFLGSN
-513 ALKVFQGGWVPL
+513 MLKVLQGGWVPL
-525 VVALGLFILMTTWK
+525 VVAAGLFTLMTTWK

-552 TLPAELFLADMKRK
+552 TLPTELFLSDIKRK
-566 SPVRVP
+566 EPVRVA

-596 KVLHEQ
+596 KVLHAQ

-612 IPYIDATKRIETTE
+612 VPYVDAAQRVFVEAL
-626 MGAGFWRVRANY
+626 GAGFWRVRAHY
-638 GFMQQPEMRDIM
+638 GFMQNPEMRDIM
-650 ASARNAG
+650 SSARASG
-657 LVCSSGTTSYFL
+657 LICSTGSTSYFL
-669 GREQLIPNGPARMA
+669 GREQLIPNGPVRMSR
-683 TWRKKLFIL
+683 WRKKLFIL
-692 MMRNARSATAYFG
+692 MMRNARSATAFFG
-705 IPPNRVVELGTQ
+705 IPPGRVVELGTQ

>member
-1 MSGWGHGGRLRLQPG
+1 M
-16 VISVSLQPARRVAAS
+16 
-31 RMTEPNIPNPSAA
+31 
-44 PEATPAAADSS
+44 
-55 NTGSPAPSA
+55 
-64 GGAAGATAPALT
+64 T
-76 MTTDSHPVIAD
+76 MTTSTHTVIAE
-87 SHNHHDGTPPTG
+87 SNHHHVGDPATG
-99 SKLALLTLT
+99 KKLAVLTLT

-127 CFSGPHGVE
+127 CFTGAHGVA
-136 PTTANVIGVL
+136 PTPANVIGVL
-146 SLIVWSL
+146 SMIVWSL
-153 ISVVSV
+153 ICVVSI

-180 ALLLQKSSGILDN
+180 ALLLQKTGGVLGD
-193 ERKKKRVIWLALF
+193 EKKKKRVVVLALF

-215 IITPAISV
+215 IITPAVSV

-229 LTVIA
+229 VIVIA
-234 PGMQQVVV
+234 PGLQNIIV
-242 PVTIVLLIGLFA
+242 PVTIVLLLVLFG

-263 GKLFGPIMLVWFISI
+263 GTAFGPIMLVWFISI
-278 ALLGIPHIL
+278 AALGIPHIAQQ
-287 RHPEVLQSV
+287 PAVLKS
-296 LPWHGII
+296 LMPWYAAR
-303 FAFEHGWHAFVLLGA
+303 FMFEHGWHAFVLLGA
-318 VVLSVTGAEALYAD
+318 VVLAVTGAEALYAD

-344 WLSFVFPCLLL
+344 WSFMVFPCLLL

-362 LLMTDASARANPF
+362 AIMSDPAVRSNPF
-375 YSLAPDILQ
+375 YALAPSILQ
-384 YPLLLI
+384 IPLLVL

-439 VNMLLALGTI
+439 INTLLAIGTI
-449 LVVLGFRTSSAVGAA
+449 FVVLGFKSSSALAAA
-464 YGIAVTGTMAITT
+464 YGIAVTGTMAITSV
-477 LLFHEICITR
+477 LFYEICVTR
-487 WNWPPW
+487 WKWPKW
-493 RATLLSGFFLVI
+493 QALSLAAFFLTI
-505 DLAFFGAN
+505 DLAFLGAN
-513 ALKVFQGGWVPL
+513 VLKIAQGGWVPL
-525 VVALGLFILMTTWK
+525 VVAMGLFTLMTTWK

-552 TLPAELFLADMKRK
+552 TLPTELFLADIKRK
-566 SPVRVP
+566 EPVRVP

-602 VVLLSVVSKP
+602 VVLLSVVSLP
-612 IPYIDATKRIETTE
+612 VPYIDSVKRVDVAAL
-626 MGAGFWRVRANY
+626 GAGFWRVRANY
-638 GFMQQPEMRDIM
+638 GFMQTPEMRDIM
-650 ASARNAG
+650 SNARGSG
-657 LVCSSGTTSYFL
+657 LICSTGTTSYFL
-669 GREQLIPNGPARMA
+669 GREQLLPNGPVRMSR
-683 TWRKKLFIL
+683 WRKKLFIL
-692 MMRNARSATAYFG
+692 MVRNARSATAFFG
-705 IPPNRVVELGTQ
+705 IPPGRVVELGTQ